1 MKKYVVFNIVNNT
14 KFYLKN
20 NFNWETSYDN
30 LRIHLEDEVA
40 EYIDKKKKK
49 IVLRTKYSLMEVEE
63 FVSYEN

>member
-20 NFNWETSYDN
+20 NSNWETSYDN
-30 LRIHLEDEVA
+30 LRIYLEDEVS
-40 EYIDKKKKK
+40 EYIDKNKKK

-63 FVSYEN
+63 LIIY

>member
-40 EYIDKKKKK
+40 EYIDKNKKK
-49 IVLRTKYSLMEVEE
+49 IVLRTRYSLMEVEE
-63 FVSYEN
+63 LITY